1 MQHVFHETVKA
12 LEAGDSCVMVTV
24 IQTEGST
31 PQKPGAK
38 LLVRA
43 DGSGVG
49 TLGGGCVEGDIWFAA
64 KMLLRSGGPAEVRD
78 YELTEEIAARD
89 GLICGGT
96 MHFLLDPI
104 REPREALPHLQQV
117 ERAYDG
123 DTAIG
128 IATLVSAPE
137 GSPHAVGTKLYL
149 EANGATKGTLGNA
162 SLDAAA
168 IGRIQ
173 ELLAYG
179 KCAHYT
185 TDEGVQLFVETFTT
199 PPTLVVM
206 GGGHISKALTNL
218 AGPLGFQYYV
228 VDDRPEFANPE
239 RFPDAVDTIVA
250 EYDQGLANIP
260 MNANTAVVVATRG
273 HRYDDMAA
281 EAAVRSPAGYVGILG
296 SKRKNLLIFEELFRK
311 GIPEER
317 VRAVRAPVGLDLGG
331 RTPEEIALSIM
342 SEIVALRHG
351 ADGSPLQMDNR
362 LFGIAREKGTAVPGR
377 S

>member
-12 LEAGDSCVMVTV
+12 LEAGDPCVMVTV

-64 KMLLRSGGPAEVRD
+64 KTLLRAGGPAEVRD

-104 REPREALPHLQQV
+104 REPLDALPQLQQV

-123 DTAIG
+123 DTPVG
-128 IATLVSAPE
+128 IATLVAAPK
-137 GSPHAVGTKLYL
+137 GAAYSVGAKLFL
-149 EANGATKGTLGNA
+149 EVNGAVNGSLGNA
-162 SLDAAA
+162 ALDTQATE
-168 IGRIQ
+168 RINQ
-173 ELLAYG
+173 LLAYG
-179 KCAHYT
+179 KCEHYT
-185 TDEGVQLFVETFTT
+185 TEQGFQLFIETYTT

-206 GGGHISKALTNL
+206 GGGHISKALTTL
-218 AGPLGFQYYV
+218 AAPLGYQYYI
-228 VDDRPEFANPE
+228 VDDRPEFANPD
-239 RFPDAVDTIVA
+239 RFPDAVDTIVST
-250 EYDQGLANIP
+250 YDAGLENIP
-260 MNANTAVVVATRG
+260 MNANTAIVVATRG
-273 HRYDDMAA
+273 HKYDDMAA
-281 EAAVRSPAGYVGILG
+281 EAAARSPAGYVGILG

-317 VRAVRAPVGLDLGG
+317 IRAVRAPVGLDLGG

-342 SEIVALRHG
+342 SEIVALRLGG
-351 ADGSPLQMDNR
+351 AGTPLRMDDR
-362 LFGIAREKGTAVPGR
+362 LFGIAREKGQAVPGR

>member
-12 LEAGDSCVMVTV
+12 LEKGEPCVLITV

-64 KMLLRSGGPAEVRD
+64 KMLLRGGGPAEVRD

-104 REPREALPHLQQV
+104 REPTDVLPQLQQV

-123 DTAIG
+123 DAAVG
-128 IATLVSAPE
+128 IATLVGAPE
-137 GSPHAVGTKLYL
+137 GSPLAVGAKLYL
-149 EANGATKGTLGNA
+149 EATGATRGALGSPA
-162 SLDAAA
+162 LDAQALDH
-168 IGRIQ
+168 IK
-173 ELLAYG
+173 ELLVYG
-179 KCAHYT
+179 KCEHHT
-185 TDEGVQLFVETFTT
+185 TAEGVQLFIETFTT

-206 GGGHISKALTNL
+206 GGGHISKALTAL
-218 AGPLGFQYYV
+218 AVPLGYQYYV
-228 VDDRPEFANPE
+228 VDDRPEFANPD
-239 RFPDAVDTIVA
+239 RFPDAVGTFVASYDT
-250 EYDQGLANIP
+250 GLENIP
-260 MNANTAVVVATRG
+260 ITPNTSVVVATRG

-281 EAAVRSPAGYVGILG
+281 EAAVRSAAGYVGILG
-296 SKRKNLLIFEELFRK
+296 SKRKNLLIFQELFRK
-311 GIPEER
+311 GIPEAR
-317 VRAVRAPVGLDLGG
+317 IRAVRAPVGLDLGG

-351 ADGSPLQMDNR
+351 GSGAPLQMDNR
-362 LFGIAREKGTAVPGR
+362 LFEIAREKGTAVPGR

>member
-12 LEAGDSCVMVTV
+12 LEAGDPCVMVTV

-64 KMLLRSGGPAEVRD
+64 KMLLRGSGPAEVRD

-104 REPREALPHLQQV
+104 REPQDVLPQMQQV

-128 IATLVSAPE
+128 IATLVGAPD
-137 GSPHAVGTKLYL
+137 GSPHPVGGKLYL
-149 EANGATKGTLGNA
+149 EANGSTKGTLGDPA
-162 SLDAAA
+162 LDAQAVGH
-168 IGRIQ
+168 IR
-173 ELLAYG
+173 ELLDYG
-179 KCAHYT
+179 KCKHVT
-185 TDEGVQLFVETFTT
+185 TAEGYQLFVETYTM

-239 RFPDAVDTIVA
+239 RFPDAVNTIVA
-250 EYDQGLANIP
+250 EYDKGLEGIP

-317 VRAVRAPVGLDLGG
+317 IRAVRAPVGLDLGG

-342 SEIVALRHG
+342 SEIVALRHNAG
-351 ADGSPLQMDNR
+351 GSPLQMDDR
-362 LFGIAREKGTAVPGR
+362 LFGIAREKGQAVPGR

>member
-12 LEAGDSCVMVTV
+12 LEAGDPCVLVTV

-64 KMLLRSGGPAEVRD
+64 KMLLRGGGPAEVRD
-78 YELTEEIAARD
+78 YELTEELAARD

-104 REPREALPHLQQV
+104 REPVDVLPELRKV

-128 IATLVSAPE
+128 IATLVGAPE
-137 GSPHAVGTKLYL
+137 GSPLAVGTKLYL
-149 EANGATKGTLGNA
+149 DAARNTKGTLG
-162 SLDAAA
+162 SETLDAQAVD
-168 IGRIQ
+168 RI
-173 ELLAYG
+173 ELLLDYG
-179 KCAHYT
+179 KCEHHT
-185 TDEGVQLFVETFTT
+185 TDEGFQLFIEAFTL

-206 GGGHISKALTNL
+206 GGGHISKALTTL
-218 AGPLGFQYYV
+218 AGPLGYQYYV
-228 VDDRPEFANPE
+228 VDDRPEFANPD
-239 RFPDAVDTIVA
+239 RFPDAVETIVA
-250 EYDQGLANIP
+250 EYDKGLENIP
-260 MNANTAVVVATRG
+260 ITPNTAVVVATRG

-281 EAAVRSPAGYVGILG
+281 EAAVRSKASYVGILG
-296 SKRKNLLIFEELFRK
+296 SKRKNLMIFEELFRK

-317 VRAVRAPVGLDLGG
+317 IRAVRAPVGLDLGG

-351 ADGSPLQMDNR
+351 ASGSALQMDNR
-362 LFGIAREKGTAVPGR
+362 LFSIAREKGTAVPGR